1 MSATPKSVLPA
12 RPSNDVG
19 SRGMTDATTTG
30 SIAIELAA
38 TAEAVD
44 ARIVDRRPDALAAFA
59 PLTEAQRRTLA
70 TDAWT
75 VGLRALVN
83 AYRQAE
89 EARLGDIGKS
99 MVADL
104 DRELEG
110 YVVRQQEVF
119 VQMLKR
125 YFDPKD
131 GQVALRIESFVKD
144 GGELA
149 RTMEKFLAPETGAL
163 ARTLAKELGENSPLL
178 KKLSPTDNEGIVH
191 VIESRL
197 KETLEKSQAAV
208 VKALDPLAKDGA
220 VARFLT
226 TLRKEM
232 EKADNDRTKQLML
245 VTKALDAN
253 DETSLLSRLMRE
265 TQSARVAFVRA
276 MNPDEAGSPLAV
288 LKTSLTTLLEK
299 HAKSQA
305 EAMVAIEER
314 QQKLDQYIRDSVARL
329 EERRRGDARSARG
342 GNTFEDAALRFIQRA
357 VQGAP
362 VIADRTGGTLGT
374 RPNCKVG
381 DQVLRFSDESVF
393 AGAVLVV
400 EVKHDASYSV
410 SKALAELEV
419 ARSNRGAQ
427 VGLFIMAR
435 SHAPAGFPEMARYGN
450 DILVIW
456 DDEDETTDAYLHAGV
471 ILGLALSSRQKR
483 PADEGDLKALADIE
497 HRIHQELARQEKMKK
512 LAERIRKDAE
522 ELGEELRK
530 GADKLNLLLR
540 NAKKTLKALCVELE
554 DAEAERGEPIVG
566 ASLVDTKG
574 ADEGERAAE

>member
-1 MSATPKSVLPA
+1 MSASPKSVLSA
-12 RPSNDVG
+12 HPSNDVG
-19 SRGMTDATTTG
+19 SLGMTDATPTG
-30 SIAIELAA
+30 SIATELA
-38 TAEAVD
+38 TNAEAVS
-44 ARIVDRRPDALAAFA
+44 ARIVDKRPDALAAFA

-89 EARLGDIGKS
+89 EARLADIGKS
-99 MVADL
+99 MVEDL

-110 YVVRQQEVF
+110 YVVRQQEVL

-149 RTMEKFLAPETGAL
+149 RTMERFLAPETGAL

-197 KETLEKSQAAV
+197 KETLEKNQAAV
-208 VKALDPLAKDGA
+208 AKALDPLAQDGA

-299 HAKSQA
+299 YAKSQA

-342 GNTFEDAALRFIQRA
+342 GNSFEDAALRFIQRA

-362 VIADRTGGTLGT
+362 VIADRTGGTIGT

-450 DILVIW
+450 DILVTW

-530 GADKLNLLLR
+530 GGDKLNLLLR

-566 ASLVDTKG
+566 SSLEESRLNG
-574 ADEGERAAE
+574 EGDRAAE

>member
-1 MSATPKSVLPA
+1 MPSSPKTVAAA
-12 RPSNDVG
+12 RPAHPVASNDAVPEG
-19 SRGMTDATTTG
+19 APGRLELDLVAT
-30 SIAIELAA
+30 E
-38 TAEAVD
+38 EAVD
-44 ARIVDRRPDALAAFA
+44 AHIVDRRPDALAAFA
-59 PLTEAQRRTLA
+59 PLSVSQRRSLA

-89 EARLGDIGKS
+89 ESRLADIGKS

-110 YVVRQQEVF
+110 YVVRQQEVL

-125 YFDPKD
+125 YFDPRD
-131 GQVALRIESFVKD
+131 GQVAQRIESFLKD
-144 GGELA
+144 GGDLSRA
-149 RTMEKFLAPETGAL
+149 MEKYLAPEHGAL

-178 KKLSPTDNEGIVH
+178 KKLSPTDSQGIVH
-191 VIESRL
+191 VIEARL
-197 KETLEKSQAAV
+197 RQALEQNQTAV
-208 VKALDPLAKDGA
+208 AKALDPLAQDGA

-226 TLRKEM
+226 TLRKDM
-232 EKADNDRTKQLML
+232 EKADSDRSKQLVL

-253 DETSLLSRLMRE
+253 DEASLLSRLMRE

-305 EAMVAIEER
+305 EAMAAVEDR
-314 QQKLDQYIRDSVARL
+314 QQKLDQYIRESVTRL

-342 GNTFEDAALRFIQRA
+342 GTSFEDVAVQFIQRA

-362 VIADRTGGTLGT
+362 IIADRTGGTVGL

-381 DQVLRFSDESVF
+381 DQVLRFNGESVF
-393 AGAVLVV
+393 AGSTLVV

-410 SKALAELEV
+410 SKALAELEI

-427 VGLFIMAR
+427 VGLFVLAK
-435 SHAPAGFPEMARYGN
+435 SHAPSGFPEMARYGN
-450 DILVIW
+450 DILVTW
-456 DDEDETTDAYLHAGV
+456 DDEDETTDPYLHAGV
-471 ILGLALSSRQKR
+471 ILGLALASRSKR
-483 PADEGDLKALADIE
+483 PADDGDMKALANIE
-497 HRIHQELARQEKMKK
+497 SRIHNELARHEKMKK
-512 LAERIRKDAE
+512 IADRIRKDAE

-530 GADKLNLLLR
+530 GGDKLTLLLK
-540 NAKKTLKALCVELE
+540 NAKQTLKALCIELE
-554 DAEAERGEPIVG
+554 DAEAERAQPVG
-566 ASLVDTKG
+566 VAPL
-574 ADEGERAAE
+574 ADVQQGDDRAAE